1 MGNPPYRPFR
11 WRSNDLTLSTPATIW
26 TTKALGQIM
35 SQYLVVP
42 KIQNLIKEK
51 KLSVSESAELFQ
63 LIETEIMSL
72 HDGNIA
78 RFKIRPSEFQ
88 EWKSLQ

>member
-1 MGNPPYRPFR
+1 MTRNG
-11 WRSNDLTLSTPATIW
+11 TIIQAIIH
-26 TTKALGQIM
+26 TIILEKIHG
-35 SQYLVVP
+35 SQVVIAI
-42 KIQNLIKEK
+42 KKLIEKQNL
-51 KLSVSESAELFQ
+51 SEADSQNLFQ

-88 EWKSLQ
+88 KWKRIEFKK